1 MKNKKLLLA
10 TRFSFILYVL
20 YVITYI
26 VLPFVTRNPKDAIFL
41 ILPTIFTISLIIN
54 VLIKYDKIDTES
66 ISKGSK
72 IASLFNILFNGFNL
86 NTISGSLY
94 VGTMDWDV
102 KKEQIKKYPSIEPA
116 WLFVILVTTLLF
128 SLPFA
133 MLVDIDNIGIISIF
147 ILISIVL
154 LVLCQISA
162 SFALYYNNGKN
173 EMKKFW
179 RNVIIVFLGFT
190 IILAFV
196 FIPIINEM
204 NKENNSKKQFQEHIN
219 NINDAINKQ

>member
-1 MKNKKLLLA
+1 M
-10 TRFSFILYVL
+10 
-20 YVITYI
+20 
-26 VLPFVTRNPKDAIFL
+26 LPFVTRNPKDAIFL
-41 ILPTIFTISLIIN
+41 ILPIIFTISLIIN
-54 VLIKYDKIDTES
+54 VLIKYDKVDTQS

-86 NTISGSLY
+86 NTVSGTLY

-116 WLFVILVTTLLF
+116 WLFVILITTLLF

-133 MLVDIDNIGIISIF
+133 MFVDINNIGIISIF
-147 ILISIVL
+147 VLVSIVL
-154 LVLCQISA
+154 LILCQVSS

-179 RNVIIVFLGFT
+179 RNVVIVFLGFV

-196 FIPIINEM
+196 FIPLIKEM
-204 NKENNSKKQFQEHIN
+204 NKENNNKNEYQKHIN
-219 NINDAINKQ
+219 NINNTINK

>member
-10 TRFSFILYVL
+10 TRVSFILYAL

-54 VLIKYDKIDTES
+54 VLIKYDKADTQA
-66 ISKGSK
+66 ISKRSK

-86 NTISGSLY
+86 NTVSGSLY
-94 VGTMDWDV
+94 VGAMDWDV

-116 WLFVILVTTLLF
+116 WLFVILIITLLF

-133 MLVDIDNIGIISIF
+133 MFVDINNIGIISIF
-147 ILISIVL
+147 VLVSIVL
-154 LVLCQISA
+154 LILCQVSS

-179 RNVIIVFLGFT
+179 RNIVIVFLGFV

-196 FIPIINEM
+196 FIPLIKEM
-204 NKENNSKKQFQEHIN
+204 NKENNNKKEYQEHIN
-219 NINDAINKQ
+219 NINNTINK

>member
-10 TRFSFILYVL
+10 TRVSFILYAL

-54 VLIKYDKIDTES
+54 VLIKYDKADTQA

-86 NTISGSLY
+86 NTVSGSLY
-94 VGTMDWDV
+94 VGAMDWDV

-116 WLFVILVTTLLF
+116 WLFVILIITLLF

-133 MLVDIDNIGIISIF
+133 MFVDINNIGIISIF
-147 ILISIVL
+147 VLVSIVL
-154 LVLCQISA
+154 LILCQVSS

-179 RNVIIVFLGFT
+179 RNIVIVFLGFV

-196 FIPIINEM
+196 FIPLIKEM
-204 NKENNSKKQFQEHIN
+204 NKENNNKKEYQEHIN
-219 NINDAINKQ
+219 NINNTINK